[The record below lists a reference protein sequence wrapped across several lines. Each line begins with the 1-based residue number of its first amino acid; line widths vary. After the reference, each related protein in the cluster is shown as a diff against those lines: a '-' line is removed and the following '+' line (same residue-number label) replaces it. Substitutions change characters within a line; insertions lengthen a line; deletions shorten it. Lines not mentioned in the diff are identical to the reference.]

1 MVVAGTGGNAN
12 PYLPDVPVDDRV
24 VRFLPEE
31 FLMFRVLLE
40 KSRPVADVPL
50 PVIILL
56 VVSLIVQ
63 LTWHS
68 QQAVVAAKADDLQR
82 PMSTRAYVMISM
94 GEPIMMSKWLNLWLQ
109 SFDNQPGLSISFHE
123 LDYHRL
129 TEWLDT
135 IMDLDERGY
144 YPMLVAARVYGSVT
158 DPVRKRIM
166 MDYIFYKFNE
176 DPNKHWQ
183 WLAHAVITAKYGLKD
198 LPLALKYSQALAEKA
213 TGKNVPYW
221 ARDMHFIVLE
231 DMGEVEAA
239 KILVGALIDSGE
251 ITDRFELNFLA
262 EKIAE
267 LERKLSESQ
276 QNVDNSAKKHR

>member
-1 MVVAGTGGNAN
+1 
-12 PYLPDVPVDDRV
+12 
-24 VRFLPEE
+24 
-31 FLMFRVLLE
+31 MFTDFFE
-40 KSRPVADVPL
+40 KSRPVGDVPVVVL
-50 PVIILL
+50 ILL
-56 VVSLIVQ
+56 VVTLITQ

-68 QQAVVAAKADDLQR
+68 QQAIVAAKADDLPH

-94 GEPIMMSKWLNLWLQ
+94 GEPVAMSKLLNLWLQ
-109 SFDNQPGLSISFHE
+109 AFDNQPGLSISFHE

-135 IMDLDERGY
+135 IMDLDAKGH

-158 DPVRKRIM
+158 DLERKRIM
-166 MDYIFYKFNE
+166 MDYIYFKFNE
-176 DPNKHWQ
+176 DPNKHWR

-198 LPLALKYSQALAEKA
+198 LPLALRYSKALTEKA
-213 TGKNVPYW
+213 TGKHVPYW

-251 ITDRFELNFLA
+251 ITDKFELNFLT
-262 EKIAE
+262 EKIGE
-267 LERKLSESQ
+267 LEKKLSITRQDVEKST
-276 QNVDNSAKKHR
+276 KTP